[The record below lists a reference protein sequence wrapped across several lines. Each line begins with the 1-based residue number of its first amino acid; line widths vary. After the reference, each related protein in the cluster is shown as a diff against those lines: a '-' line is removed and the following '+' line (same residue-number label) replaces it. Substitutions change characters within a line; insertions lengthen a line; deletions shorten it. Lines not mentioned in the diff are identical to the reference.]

1 MMNLFVQEVSTV
13 LKNFYRK
20 KSFTTAKDIS
30 RIILRN
36 KKSQFFCKFYQVLVR
51 RPLLIIFK
59 FRLKVKSKRN
69 VCYSYFI
76 LFIIAWHYGPINYK
90 FPLFFSC
97 YEGAKLIRALKLC
110 KHRRFSRPLS

>member
-36 KKSQFFCKFYQVLVR
+36 KKSQYF
-51 RPLLIIFK
+51 LLI
-59 FRLKVKSKRN
+59 LPSS
-69 VCYSYFI
+69 YSSPTLNYF
-76 LFIIAWHYGPINYK
+76 
-90 FPLFFSC
+90 
-97 YEGAKLIRALKLC
+97 
-110 KHRRFSRPLS
+110 